1 MNASRR
7 TWSAALFALLLFPVL
22 SWAQS
27 LGYASN
33 PEDVGFSRERLGRIA
48 DTINTD
54 IAKGIIPGATLL
66 IARDGKIAYYESF
79 GWLDAQSKTP
89 MPKEAIFRIY
99 SMSKPITSVAAMILV
114 EQGKLLLSDPFQKY
128 IPAFAN
134 MKVAVQKPGTPEVD
148 LVPQRAL
155 EAELLHRALQ
165 FVGSLRRIL
174 HRQMR
179 EAGITL
185 GVFLYFRG

>member
-27 LGYASN
+27 LSYVSN

-54 IAKGIIPGATLL
+54 IAKGTIPGATLL

-89 MPKEAIFRIY
+89 MPK
-99 SMSKPITSVAAMILV
+99 
-114 EQGKLLLSDPFQKY
+114 
-128 IPAFAN
+128 AFI
-134 MKVAVQKPGTPEVD
+134 
-148 LVPQRAL
+148 R
-155 EAELLHRALQ
+155 
-165 FVGSLRRIL
+165 
-174 HRQMR
+174 
-179 EAGITL
+179 
-185 GVFLYFRG
+185 